1 MMRYLLVRGV
11 PPHLVMHPS
20 GRPLRFAGMKRK
32 PGIQVKGY
40 DSSTYEGPQL
50 HELYEPTDEVFP
62 EFTDKVDNR
71 YLRKHA
77 KQGELE
83 ILSEGSFAKREEA
96 QEKLISSIA
105 DTGPPPSSG
114 GVV

>member
-1 MMRYLLVRGV
+1 MMRYMLVRGV
-11 PPHLVMHPS
+11 SPHLVMHPS

-32 PGIQVKGY
+32 PDMQVSGY
-40 DSSTYEGPQL
+40 DSPTYEGPQL
-50 HELYEPTDEVFP
+50 HELYEPMAEVFP

-83 ILSEGSFAKREEA
+83 ILAEDSFQKREDA
-96 QEKLISSIA
+96 YKKLMSSIA
-105 DTGPPPSSG
+105 DTNPPPSRG
-114 GVV
+114 AE